1 MLQPEEETLE
11 DIKGIEKK
19 GLTYYDE
26 RDFQLTWYKLFS
38 C

>member
-19 GLTYYDE
+19 ELTYNE
-26 RDFQLTWYKLFS
+26 RDIQPTWFKLFS
-38 C
+38 Y

>member
-11 DIKGIEKK
+11 DIKGTEKK
-19 GLTYYDE
+19 RLTCYNE
-26 RDFQLTWYKLFS
+26 RDFQLTWFKLFS